1 VSAVGRNDPCPCG
14 SGRKY
19 KKCCLATSA
28 QVPGAYTKA
37 ESESAWAA
45 LGHFASRA
53 EFAGDFAAAEA
64 SFFAP
69 LGQGVPDE
77 LRRGLIA
84 ESQLFFEGWFLCD
97 FAFQD
102 GRTAVE
108 IFLEREGAR
117 LRSGERRYLER
128 ARLAYLCPY
137 EVVGVKAGENLD
149 LLDLWTGQRI
159 QVEER
164 LGTQQLAQWD
174 LLAARILLGAG
185 DRPVIDGAAYVYP
198 VDARADILKELRRGY
213 RKLKGATPGMDLAA
227 FFKYMG
233 RVFYLLWLQHVAL
246 RPPPRMV
253 TPEGDAIVLSRVVFD
268 VKDREA
274 LAAALAGRP
283 DLERQRDGS
292 YLWLQDVAEQRRGLG
307 RVALDR
313 HRLVFEA
320 TSRPRAE
327 RGRVMIEA
335 LCGAAVAYRVTSYED
350 VAQAAKRRP
359 ASTRAAPEIP
369 PEVEAAVVAQFYEE
383 HYRKWL
389 DEPVPALDGHTP
401 REAAGLK
408 SAHPQLISL
417 LKGMENM
424 SDRERRAG
432 RPAYDFAWMWAELGL
447 ERPG

>member
-1 VSAVGRNDPCPCG
+1 VSGIGRNDPCPCG

-19 KKCCLATSA
+19 KKCCLAASA
-28 QVPGAYTKA
+28 QASGAYTKA

-45 LGHFASRA
+45 LGRFVSRA
-53 EFAGDFAAAEA
+53 EFAGARAVAEA

-69 LGQGVPDE
+69 LDRALPDE
-77 LRRGLIA
+77 PRRVLVA
-84 ESQLFFEGWFLCD
+84 ESRLFFEGWFLCD
-97 FAFQD
+97 FVFQD
-102 GRTAVE
+102 GRTAVDL
-108 IFLEREGAR
+108 FLAREGAR

-128 ARLAYLCPY
+128 ARLAHLRPY
-137 EVVGVKAGENLD
+137 EVVGIKPDESLD
-149 LLDLWTGQRI
+149 LLDLWTGQRV

-164 LGTQQLAQWD
+164 LGTHQLAQWD
-174 LLAARILLGAG
+174 ILAARILLGVG
-185 DRPVIDGAAYVYP
+185 DRPVIDGSAYVYP
-198 VDARADILKELRRGY
+198 VDARTDILKVLRRGY
-213 RKLKGATPGMDLAA
+213 RKLKRAAPDLDLAT
-227 FFKYMG
+227 FFKRMG

-274 LAAALAGRP
+274 VAAALAGRP
-283 DLERQRDGS
+283 DLERQRDAS
-292 YLWLQDVAEQRRGLG
+292 YLWLQDAAEQRRGLG
-307 RVALDR
+307 RVVLER

-327 RGRVMIEA
+327 RGRAMIEA
-335 LCGAAVAYRVTSYED
+335 LAGSAVTYRATSYED
-350 VAQAAKRRP
+350 VGQAAKRRP
-359 ASTRAAPEIP
+359 APTRTAPEIP
-369 PEVEAAVVAQFYEE
+369 LDVQASIVGQFYEE

-389 DEPVPALDGHTP
+389 DEPVPALDGRTP

-417 LKGMENM
+417 IKGMENM

-432 RPAYDFAWMWAELGL
+432 RPAYDFAWMWGELGL
-447 ERPG
+447 PRPG

>member
-1 VSAVGRNDPCPCG
+1 MSAVGRNDPCPCG

-19 KKCCLATSA
+19 KKCCLATTA
-28 QVPGAYTKA
+28 QVSGAYTKA

-45 LGHFASRA
+45 LGRFASRA
-53 EFAGDFAAAEA
+53 EFAGDLAAAEA

-69 LGQGVPDE
+69 LGQGVPDD

-84 ESQLFFEGWFLCD
+84 GSQLFFEGWFLCD

-102 GRTAVE
+102 GRTAVDL
-108 IFLEREGAR
+108 FLAREGAR

-128 ARLAYLCPY
+128 ASLAHLRLY
-137 EVVGVKAGENLD
+137 EVVGVKPGERLD

-174 LLAARILLGAG
+174 ILAARILLGPG
-185 DRPVIDGAAYVYP
+185 DRPVIDGAAYAYP
-198 VDARADILKELRRGY
+198 VGARADILKELRRGY
-213 RKLKGATPGMDLAA
+213 RKLKGATPGMDLAT
-227 FFKYMG
+227 FFKFMG

-253 TPEGDAIVLSRVVFD
+253 TPEGDAIVLSRVIFD
-268 VKDREA
+268 VKDREVV
-274 LAAALAGRP
+274 AAALAMRH

-292 YLWLQDVAEQRRGLG
+292 YLWLQDAAEQRRGLG
-307 RVALDR
+307 RVARER

-320 TSRPRAE
+320 TSRARAE
-327 RGRVMIEA
+327 RGRAMVET
-335 LCGAAVAYRVTSYED
+335 LCGGAVAYRATSYED
-350 VAQAAKRRP
+350 VKQAAKRRP
-359 ASTRAAPEIP
+359 APARAATEIP

-389 DEPVPALDGHTP
+389 DEPVPALVGRTP
-401 REAAGLK
+401 REAASLK

-432 RPAYDFAWMWAELGL
+432 RPAYDFAWMWGELGL